1 MRIYCFGDL
10 HGNLHAL
17 DACLRHMD
25 GLSPDRVYCLGDLA
39 GWLPFGDRTL
49 NRMRS
54 LQVPTVAGNHDLLV
68 AGLFTDH
75 PQQVDRM
82 QATAY
87 NAGLLSHDPDALE
100 YLLGLPLILEGDDYV
115 VTHHSPFHLPEPGT
129 PPNIGCFGYLDE
141 AALEGCLNRWRDF
154 SPRIIFSGHDHI
166 PAVYELP
173 GGIDFPTTKDVVV
186 HRPSGKDSLT
196 IRIEPASKYWVK
208 AGSVGGPYRDD
219 IPTANSVL
227 LDTAMGTV
235 TLFRIS
241 YPCEQLL
248 RDLTAN
254 RFCRNIT
261 TIRKYIELLRGDSI
275 RREGT

>member
-25 GLSPDRVYCLGDLA
+25 GLRPDRVYCLGDLV
-39 GWLPFGDRTL
+39 GWLPFGDRTFS
-49 NRMRS
+49 RMRS
-54 LQVPTVAGNHDLLV
+54 MQLPTVAGNHDLLV

-75 PQQVDRM
+75 PHQVDRM

-87 NAGLLSHDPDALE
+87 NAGLLSHIPDAPE
-100 YLLGLPLILEGDDYV
+100 YLLSLPLILEGDDYV
-115 VTHHSPFHLPEPGT
+115 VTHHSPFHLPESDS
-129 PPNIGCFGYLDE
+129 PPNIECFNYLDE
-141 AALEGCLNRWRDF
+141 AALEGCLNRWNDF

-173 GGIDFPTTKDVVV
+173 GGIDIPTIKDVGV

-196 IRIEPASKYWVK
+196 IQINPASKYWVK
-208 AGSVGGPYRDD
+208 AGSVGGPYRDGV
-219 IPTANSVL
+219 PTANSVL
-227 LDTAMGTV
+227 WDTAMESV
-235 TLFRIS
+235 TLSRIP

-248 RDLTAN
+248 RDLTGN
-254 RFCRNIT
+254 RFCCNIP
-261 TIRKYIELLRGDSI
+261 TIQKYVGLLRRDS
-275 RREGT
+275 T